1 MRTLAPCSGSLSLRF
16 RIFSLTSHAYTDS
29 QAHSSIGTAS
39 GINALRL
46 FVGMQFQDLFTPL
59 PGFFSPFPHGTG
71 SLSVAGSYLA
81 LRGGPRV
88 FGQDYSCPDLLW
100 IQLDG
105 LGFGYGAFTLSGM
118 TFKSFPLTL
127 AHVKYCCPKPQ
138 IALVWA
144 SPRSLAATDGIDLSF
159 FSSRYFDVS
168 VPWVASTWLCVPMQ

>member
-1 MRTLAPCSGSLSLRF
+1 MRTLPPCSGSLSLRF

-81 LRGGPRV
+81 LRGGPRM
-88 FGQDYSCPDLLW
+88 FGQDYSCPDLLRYR
-100 IQLDG
+100 LDG
-105 LGFGYGAFTLSGM
+105 FDFGYGAFTLSGM
-118 TFKSFPLTL
+118 TFKSFPLVL
-127 AHVKYCCPKPQ
+127 AHISVADPKPR
-138 IALVWA
+138 IAPVWA

-159 FSSRYFDVS
+159 FSSGYFDVS
-168 VPWVASTWLCVPMQ
+168 VPRVASARLCVRMR